1 MRNIFLLV
9 SLVSQE
15 NSLERIVGDNSLSLG
30 QASCVCIPNHLQA
43 VLAQSLE
50 PCGVMLRGECWGKLV
65 LGAWCRQAV
74 LCGNRGLTET
84 EIKGK

>member
-1 MRNIFLLV
+1 MLLGY
-9 SLVSQE
+9 LVE
-15 NSLERIVGDNSLSLG
+15 KRL
-30 QASCVCIPNHLQA
+30 
-43 VLAQSLE
+43 SLE